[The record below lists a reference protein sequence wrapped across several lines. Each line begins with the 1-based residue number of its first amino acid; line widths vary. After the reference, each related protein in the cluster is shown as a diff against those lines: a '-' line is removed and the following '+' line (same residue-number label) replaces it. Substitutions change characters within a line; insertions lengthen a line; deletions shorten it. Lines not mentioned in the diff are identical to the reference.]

1 MRFAEAVAK
10 WLKRSLGYR
19 CHAAPMKAIVATSVC
34 CIVFSLADRALF
46 GGRLVESLPLFVKA
60 VAKGFFG

>member
-1 MRFAEAVAK
+1 
-10 WLKRSLGYR
+10 
-19 CHAAPMKAIVATSVC
+19 MKAIVATSVC

>member
-1 MRFAEAVAK
+1 
-10 WLKRSLGYR
+10 
-19 CHAAPMKAIVATSVC
+19 MKAIVAASVS

-60 VAKGFFG
+60 VARGFFG